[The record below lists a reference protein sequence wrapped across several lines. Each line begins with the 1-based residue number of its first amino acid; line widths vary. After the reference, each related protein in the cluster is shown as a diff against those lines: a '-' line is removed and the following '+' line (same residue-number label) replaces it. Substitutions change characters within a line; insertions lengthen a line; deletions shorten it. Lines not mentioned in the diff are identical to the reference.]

1 LNRYVSPLYCQAE
14 IYAGFVACCPLVSHG
29 EYADGQTDGW
39 TPDRYIML
47 SARGGQ
53 RNKH

>member
-1 LNRYVSPLYCQAE
+1 M
-14 IYAGFVACCPLVSHG
+14 YAGRVECCPLVSHG
-29 EYADGQTDGW
+29 QYADDTDGQ

-53 RNKH
+53 LNNNENEKYNFLT